1 MIAINGGEPTRKN
14 YLQYGRQYIDDE
26 DIMSVIEA
34 LKSDFLTTGPLVE
47 EFERKFADYVG
58 AKYAVAV
65 SNGTA
70 ALHIACLAAGLQKGD
85 EGITTPITF
94 AASSNCML
102 YCGAKPVFC
111 DINLDDYNIDENK
124 IKSYI
129 NEKTKVILPV
139 DFTGQCC
146 NIGKIMEIAKENNL
160 IVIQDASHSLGT
172 KYLDKQI
179 GSIADM
185 TTFSLHPVKTITS
198 GEGGVVTT
206 NSLALYEKLKLY
218 KTHGIT
224 KSKGNLRNKEHPE
237 WYYEQIYLG
246 YNYRITDLQSA
257 LGISQLNKIER
268 FITKRKLLVN
278 TYNELL
284 KDIDGV
290 ILQKEEDYSDT
301 SRHLYI
307 IRLDLNKFKATR
319 DDIYS
324 ALVAENIGVNIH
336 YIPVYKHPYYKEI
349 GYEDIICENAETFY
363 NSSITLPLHVNMNE
377 SDINDVVNA
386 LKDVLDYYKR

>member
-1 MIAINGGEPTRKN
+1 MSAINGGKPTRKD

-26 DIMSVIEA
+26 DIRSVIQA

-58 AKYAVAV
+58 VKYAVAV

-124 IKSYI
+124 INSYI
-129 NEKTKVILPV
+129 NENTKVILPV

-146 NIGKIMEIAKENNL
+146 NIGKIMRIAKENNL

-224 KSKGNLRNKEHPE
+224 KNKGNLRNKEHPE

-257 LGISQLNKIER
+257 LGISQLSKIEK
-268 FITKRKLLVN
+268 FIEKRKKLVN
-278 TYNELL
+278 LYNKFL
-284 KDIDGV
+284 KDMDGI
-290 ILQKEEDYSDT
+290 ILQKEEYYSDT

-319 DDIYS
+319 DDIYN
-324 ALVAENIGVNIH
+324 ALIAENIGVNIH

-349 GYEDIICENAETFY
+349 GYEDVICENAETFY
-363 NSSITLPLHVNMNE
+363 NSSITLPLHVNMDE
-377 SDINDVVNA
+377 SDIKDVVNA
-386 LKDVLDYYKR
+386 LNDVLDYYKR

>member
-1 MIAINGGEPTRKN
+1 MIAINGGEPTRKK

-26 DIMSVIEA
+26 DIMSVIQA

-146 NIGKIMEIAKENNL
+146 NIGKIMGIAKENNL

-257 LGISQLNKIER
+257 LGISQLNKIEK

-284 KDIDGV
+284 KDIDGI
-290 ILQKEEDYSDT
+290 ILQKEEAYSDT

-319 DDIYS
+319 DDIYN

-363 NSSITLPLHVNMNE
+363 NSSITLPLHVNMDE

-386 LKDVLDYYKR
+386 LNDVLDYYKR

>member
-1 MIAINGGEPTRKN
+1 MIAINGGEPTRKD

-26 DIMSVIEA
+26 DIRSVIQA

-47 EFERKFADYVG
+47 EFESKFADYVG

-160 IVIQDASHSLGT
+160 IVIQDASHSLGS

-257 LGISQLNKIER
+257 LGISQLNKIEK

-284 KDIDGV
+284 KDIDGI

-319 DDIYS
+319 DDIYN
-324 ALVAENIGVNIH
+324 ALIAENIGVNIH

-386 LKDVLDYYKR
+386 LNSVLDYYKR

>member
-324 ALVAENIGVNIH
+324 ALIAENIGVNIH

-377 SDINDVVNA
+377 SDIKDVVNA
-386 LKDVLDYYKR
+386 LNSVLDYYKR

>member
-1 MIAINGGEPTRKN
+1 MIAINGGEPTRKK

-26 DIMSVIEA
+26 DIMSVIQA

-94 AASSNCML
+94 AASSNCMI

-111 DINLDDYNIDENK
+111 DINLDNYNIDDNK

-129 NEKTKVILPV
+129 NENTKVILPV

-257 LGISQLNKIER
+257 LGISQLNKIEK

-284 KDIDGV
+284 KDIDGI

-319 DDIYS
+319 DDIYN
-324 ALVAENIGVNIH
+324 ALIAENIGVNIH

-363 NSSITLPLHVNMNE
+363 NSSITLPLHVNMDE
-377 SDINDVVNA
+377 SDIKDVVNA
-386 LKDVLDYYKR
+386 LNSVLDYYKR

>member
-1 MIAINGGEPTRKN
+1 MIAINGGEPTRKD

-26 DIMSVIEA
+26 DIMSVIQA

-70 ALHIACLAAGLQKGD
+70 ALHIACLAAGLKEGD

-102 YCGAKPVFC
+102 YCGAKSVFC

-257 LGISQLNKIER
+257 LGISQLNKIEK

-284 KDIDGV
+284 KDIDGI

-319 DDIYS
+319 DDIYN
-324 ALVAENIGVNIH
+324 ALIAENIGVNIH
-336 YIPVYKHPYYKEI
+336 YIPVYKHPYYKKI

-386 LKDVLDYYKR
+386 LNSVLDYYKR

>member
-1 MIAINGGEPTRKN
+1 MSVINGGKPTRKD
-14 YLQYGRQYIDDE
+14 YLQYGRQCIDDE

-70 ALHIACLAAGLQKGD
+70 ALHIACLAAGLKKGD

-124 IKSYI
+124 INSYI
-129 NEKTKVILPV
+129 NENTKVILPV

-146 NIGKIMEIAKENNL
+146 NIGKIMRIAKENNL

-224 KSKGNLRNKEHPE
+224 KNKGNLRNKEHPE

-257 LGISQLNKIER
+257 LGISQLSKIEK
-268 FITKRKLLVN
+268 FITKRKQLVN
-278 TYNELL
+278 LYNKLL

-290 ILQKEEDYSDT
+290 ILQKEEDYSNT

-319 DDIYS
+319 DDIYN
-324 ALVAENIGVNIH
+324 ALIAENIGVNIH

-363 NSSITLPLHVNMNE
+363 NSSITLPLHVNMDE
-377 SDINDVVNA
+377 SDIKDVVNA

>member
-1 MIAINGGEPTRKN
+1 MSAINGGEPTRKN

-26 DIMSVIEA
+26 DIMSVIQA

-70 ALHIACLAAGLQKGD
+70 ALHIACLAAGLKEGD

-146 NIGKIMEIAKENNL
+146 NIGKIMRIAKENNL

-257 LGISQLNKIER
+257 LGISQLNKIEK
-268 FITKRKLLVN
+268 FITKRKQLVN
-278 TYNELL
+278 LYNKLL

-290 ILQKEEDYSDT
+290 ILQKEEYYSNT

-349 GYEDIICENAETFY
+349 GYEDIICESAETFY

-377 SDINDVVNA
+377 SDIKDVVNA
-386 LKDVLDYYKR
+386 LNSVLDYYKR

>member
-1 MIAINGGEPTRKN
+1 MSVINGGEPTRKK

-26 DIMSVIEA
+26 DIRSVIEA

-146 NIGKIMEIAKENNL
+146 NIGKIMRIAKENNL

-257 LGISQLNKIER
+257 LGISQLNKIEK
-268 FITKRKLLVN
+268 FITKRKKLVN
-278 TYNELL
+278 LYNKLL
-284 KDIDGV
+284 KDIDGI
-290 ILQKEEDYSDT
+290 ILQKEAYYSDT

-349 GYEDIICENAETFY
+349 GYEDVICENAETFY
-363 NSSITLPLHVNMNE
+363 NSSITLPLHVNMDE
-377 SDINDVVNA
+377 SDIKDVVNA
-386 LKDVLDYYKR
+386 LNDVLDYYKR

>member
-1 MIAINGGEPTRKN
+1 MSVINGGEPTRKK

-26 DIMSVIEA
+26 DIRSVIEA

-146 NIGKIMEIAKENNL
+146 NIGKIMRIAKENNL

-257 LGISQLNKIER
+257 LGISQLNKIEK
-268 FITKRKLLVN
+268 FITKRKKLVN
-278 TYNELL
+278 LYNKLL
-284 KDIDGV
+284 KDIDGI
-290 ILQKEEDYSDT
+290 ILQKEAYYSDT

-363 NSSITLPLHVNMNE
+363 NSSITLPLHVNMDE
-377 SDINDVVNA
+377 SDIKDVVNA
-386 LKDVLDYYKR
+386 LNDVLDYYKR

>member
-1 MIAINGGEPTRKN
+1 MSAINGGKPTRKD

-26 DIMSVIEA
+26 DIMSVIQA

-124 IKSYI
+124 LNSYI
-129 NEKTKVILPV
+129 NENTKVILPV

-146 NIGKIMEIAKENNL
+146 NIGKIMRIAKENNL

-257 LGISQLNKIER
+257 LGISQLSKIEK
-268 FITKRKLLVN
+268 FIEKRKKLVN
-278 TYNELL
+278 LYNKLL
-284 KDIDGV
+284 KDMDGI

-319 DDIYS
+319 DDIYN
-324 ALVAENIGVNIH
+324 ALIAENIGVNIH

-349 GYEDIICENAETFY
+349 GYEDVICENAETLY
-363 NSSITLPLHVNMNE
+363 NSSITLPLHVNMDE

>member
-160 IVIQDASHSLGT
+160 IVIQDASHSLGS

-257 LGISQLNKIER
+257 LGISQLNKIEK

-284 KDIDGV
+284 KDIDGI
-290 ILQKEEDYSDT
+290 ILQKEEYYSDT

-319 DDIYS
+319 DDIYN
-324 ALVAENIGVNIH
+324 ALIAENIGVNIH

>member
-1 MIAINGGEPTRKN
+1 MIAINGGEPTRKD

-160 IVIQDASHSLGT
+160 IVIQDASHSLGS

-257 LGISQLNKIER
+257 LGISQLNKIEK

-284 KDIDGV
+284 KDIDGI

-319 DDIYS
+319 DDIYN
-324 ALVAENIGVNIH
+324 ALIAENIGVNIH

-386 LKDVLDYYKR
+386 LNSVLDYYKR

>member
-1 MIAINGGEPTRKN
+1 MIAINGGEPTRKD

-26 DIMSVIEA
+26 DIRSVIQA

-160 IVIQDASHSLGT
+160 IVIQDASHSLGS

-257 LGISQLNKIER
+257 LGISQLNKIEK

-284 KDIDGV
+284 KDIDGI

-319 DDIYS
+319 DDIYN
-324 ALVAENIGVNIH
+324 ALIAENIGVNIH

-386 LKDVLDYYKR
+386 LNSVLDYYKR

>member
-324 ALVAENIGVNIH
+324 ALIAENIGVNIH

-377 SDINDVVNA
+377 SDIKDVVNA
-386 LKDVLDYYKR
+386 LNSVVDYYKR

>member
-377 SDINDVVNA
+377 SDIKDVVNA
-386 LKDVLDYYKR
+386 LNSVLDYYKR

>member
-1 MIAINGGEPTRKN
+1 MIAINGGEPTRKK

-26 DIMSVIEA
+26 DIMSVIQA

-94 AASSNCML
+94 AASSNCMI

-111 DINLDDYNIDENK
+111 DINLDNYNIDDNK

-129 NEKTKVILPV
+129 NENTKVILPV

-224 KSKGNLRNKEHPE
+224 KSKGNLRNNEHPE

-268 FITKRKLLVN
+268 FIAKRKLLVN

-284 KDIDGV
+284 KDIDGI

-319 DDIYS
+319 DDIYN
-324 ALVAENIGVNIH
+324 ALIAENIGVNIH

-363 NSSITLPLHVNMNE
+363 NSSITLPLHVNMDE
-377 SDINDVVNA
+377 SDIKDVVNA
-386 LKDVLDYYKR
+386 LNSVLDYYKR

>member
-1 MIAINGGEPTRKN
+1 MSVINGGEPTRKK

-26 DIMSVIEA
+26 DIRSVIEA

-58 AKYAVAV
+58 SKYAVAV

-146 NIGKIMEIAKENNL
+146 NIGKIMRIAKENNL

-257 LGISQLNKIER
+257 LGISQLNKIEK
-268 FITKRKLLVN
+268 FITKRKKLVN
-278 TYNELL
+278 LYNKLL
-284 KDIDGV
+284 KDIDGI
-290 ILQKEEDYSDT
+290 ILQKEAYYSDT

-377 SDINDVVNA
+377 SDIKDVVNA
-386 LKDVLDYYKR
+386 LNSVLDYYKR

>member
-1 MIAINGGEPTRKN
+1 MIAINGGEPTRKK

-26 DIMSVIEA
+26 DIMSVIQA

-94 AASSNCML
+94 AASSNCMI

-111 DINLDDYNIDENK
+111 DINLDNYNIDDNK

-129 NEKTKVILPV
+129 NENTKVILPV

-257 LGISQLNKIER
+257 LGISQLNKIEK

-284 KDIDGV
+284 KDIDGI

-319 DDIYS
+319 DDIYN
-324 ALVAENIGVNIH
+324 ALIAENIGVNIH
-336 YIPVYKHPYYKEI
+336 YIPVYKHPYYKET

-363 NSSITLPLHVNMNE
+363 NSSITLPLHVNMDE
-377 SDINDVVNA
+377 SDIKDVVNA
-386 LKDVLDYYKR
+386 LNSVLDYYKR

>member
-1 MIAINGGEPTRKN
+1 MSVINGGEPTRKK

-26 DIMSVIEA
+26 DIRSVIEA

-146 NIGKIMEIAKENNL
+146 NIGKIMRIAKENNL

-257 LGISQLNKIER
+257 LGISQLNKIEK
-268 FITKRKLLVN
+268 FITKRKKLVN
-278 TYNELL
+278 LYNKLL
-284 KDIDGV
+284 KDIDGI
-290 ILQKEEDYSDT
+290 ILQKEAYYSDT

-349 GYEDIICENAETFY
+349 GYEDVICENAETFY
-363 NSSITLPLHVNMNE
+363 NSSITLPLHVNMDE
-377 SDINDVVNA
+377 SDIKDVVNA

>member
-129 NEKTKVILPV
+129 NENTKVILPV

-146 NIGKIMEIAKENNL
+146 NIGKIMRIAKENNL

-224 KSKGNLRNKEHPE
+224 KSRGHLRNKEHPE

-257 LGISQLNKIER
+257 LGISQLNKIEK

-284 KDIDGV
+284 KDIDGI

-319 DDIYS
+319 DDIYN
-324 ALVAENIGVNIH
+324 ALIAENIGVNIH

-386 LKDVLDYYKR
+386 LNDVLDYYKR

>member
-1 MIAINGGEPTRKN
+1 MSAINGGEPTRKD

-26 DIMSVIEA
+26 DIRSVIQA

-160 IVIQDASHSLGT
+160 IVIQDASHSLGS

-257 LGISQLNKIER
+257 LGISQLNKIEK

-319 DDIYS
+319 DDIYN
-324 ALVAENIGVNIH
+324 ALIAENIGVNIH

>member
-1 MIAINGGEPTRKN
+1 MIAINGGEPTRKK

-129 NEKTKVILPV
+129 NENTKVILPV

-146 NIGKIMEIAKENNL
+146 NIGKIMRIAKENNL

-224 KSKGNLRNKEHPE
+224 KSRGNLRNKEHPE

-284 KDIDGV
+284 KDIDGI

-319 DDIYS
+319 DDIYN
-324 ALVAENIGVNIH
+324 ALIAENIGVNIH

-386 LKDVLDYYKR
+386 LNDVLDYYKR

>member
-1 MIAINGGEPTRKN
+1 MIAINGGEPTRKD

-26 DIMSVIEA
+26 DIRSVIEA

-160 IVIQDASHSLGT
+160 IVIQDASHSLGS

-257 LGISQLNKIER
+257 LGISQLNKIEK

-284 KDIDGV
+284 KDIDGI

-319 DDIYS
+319 DDIYN
-324 ALVAENIGVNIH
+324 ALIAENIGVNIH

-386 LKDVLDYYKR
+386 LNSVLDYYKR

>member
-146 NIGKIMEIAKENNL
+146 NIGKIMRIAKENNL

-324 ALVAENIGVNIH
+324 ALIAENIGVNIH

-377 SDINDVVNA
+377 SDIKDVVNA
-386 LKDVLDYYKR
+386 LNSVLDYYKR

>member
-1 MIAINGGEPTRKN
+1 MIAINGGEPTRKK

-26 DIMSVIEA
+26 DIMSVIQA

-70 ALHIACLAAGLQKGD
+70 ALHIACLAAGLKKGD

-129 NEKTKVILPV
+129 NENTKVILPV

-257 LGISQLNKIER
+257 LGISQLNKIEK

-284 KDIDGV
+284 KDIDGI
-290 ILQKEEDYSDT
+290 ILQKEEAYSDT

-319 DDIYS
+319 DDIYN

-363 NSSITLPLHVNMNE
+363 NSSITLPLHVNMDE

-386 LKDVLDYYKR
+386 LNDVLDYYKR

>member
-1 MIAINGGEPTRKN
+1 MIAINGGEPTRKK

-26 DIMSVIEA
+26 DIMSVIQA

-94 AASSNCML
+94 AASSNCMI

-111 DINLDDYNIDENK
+111 DINLDNYNIDDNK

-129 NEKTKVILPV
+129 NENTKVILTV

-257 LGISQLNKIER
+257 LGISQLNKIEK

-284 KDIDGV
+284 KDIDGI

-319 DDIYS
+319 DDIYN
-324 ALVAENIGVNIH
+324 ALIAENIGVNIH

-363 NSSITLPLHVNMNE
+363 NSSITLPLHVNMDE
-377 SDINDVVNA
+377 SDIKDVVNA
-386 LKDVLDYYKR
+386 LNSVLDYYKR

>member
-1 MIAINGGEPTRKN
+1 MIAINGGEPTRKK

-26 DIMSVIEA
+26 DIMSVIQA

-94 AASSNCML
+94 AASSNCMI

-111 DINLDDYNIDENK
+111 DINLDNYNIDDNK

-129 NEKTKVILPV
+129 NENTKVILPV

-224 KSKGNLRNKEHPE
+224 KSKVNLRNKEHPE

-257 LGISQLNKIER
+257 LGISQLNKIEK

-284 KDIDGV
+284 KDIDGI

-319 DDIYS
+319 DDIYN
-324 ALVAENIGVNIH
+324 ALIAENIGVNIH

-363 NSSITLPLHVNMNE
+363 NSSITLPLHVNMDE
-377 SDINDVVNA
+377 SDIKDVVNA
-386 LKDVLDYYKR
+386 LNSVLDYYKR

>member
-1 MIAINGGEPTRKN
+1 MIAINGGKPTRKD

-26 DIMSVIEA
+26 DIRSVIKA

-129 NEKTKVILPV
+129 NKKTKVILPV

-257 LGISQLNKIER
+257 LGISQLNKIEK

-284 KDIDGV
+284 KDIDGI
-290 ILQKEEDYSDT
+290 ILQKEEAYSDT

-319 DDIYS
+319 DDIYN
-324 ALVAENIGVNIH
+324 ALIAENIGVNIH

-349 GYEDIICENAETFY
+349 GYEDIMCENAETFY

-386 LKDVLDYYKR
+386 LNSVLDYYKR

>member
-1 MIAINGGEPTRKN
+1 MIAINGGEPTRKD

-146 NIGKIMEIAKENNL
+146 NIGKIMRIAKENNL

-349 GYEDIICENAETFY
+349 GYEDIICENAEIFY
-363 NSSITLPLHVNMNE
+363 NSSMTLPLHVNMNE
-377 SDINDVVNA
+377 SDIKDVVNA
-386 LKDVLDYYKR
+386 LNSVLDYYKR

>member
-26 DIMSVIEA
+26 DIMSVIQA

-102 YCGAKPVFC
+102 YCKAKPVFC

-257 LGISQLNKIER
+257 LGISQLNKIEK

-290 ILQKEEDYSDT
+290 ILQKEEAYSDT

-319 DDIYS
+319 DDIYN
-324 ALVAENIGVNIH
+324 ALIAENIGVNIH

-386 LKDVLDYYKR
+386 LNSVLDYYKR

>member
-1 MIAINGGEPTRKN
+1 MIAINGGEPTRKD

-26 DIMSVIEA
+26 DIRSVIQA

-70 ALHIACLAAGLQKGD
+70 ALHIACLAAGLKEGD

-146 NIGKIMEIAKENNL
+146 NIGKIMRIAKENNL

-257 LGISQLNKIER
+257 LGISQLNKIEK

-284 KDIDGV
+284 KDIDGI
-290 ILQKEEDYSDT
+290 ILQKEEAYSDT

-363 NSSITLPLHVNMNE
+363 NSSITLPLHVNMDE
-377 SDINDVVNA
+377 SDIKDVVNA

>member
-257 LGISQLNKIER
+257 LGISQLNKIEK

-284 KDIDGV
+284 KDIDGI

-319 DDIYS
+319 DDIYN
-324 ALVAENIGVNIH
+324 ALIAENIGVNIH

-386 LKDVLDYYKR
+386 LNSVLDYYKR